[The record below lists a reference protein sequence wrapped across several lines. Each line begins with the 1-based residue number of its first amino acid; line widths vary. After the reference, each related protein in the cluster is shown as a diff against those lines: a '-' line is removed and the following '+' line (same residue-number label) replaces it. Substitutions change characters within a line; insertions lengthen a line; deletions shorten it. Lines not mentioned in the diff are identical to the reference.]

1 MMRPLKAQISL
12 AAIANNFDVLR
23 QRVPNSRV
31 MAVLKANAYGH
42 GTAQVAEKLS
52 GADAFA
58 VISIDEAVLLR
69 YAGITR
75 PIVLLE
81 GFFAPREIF
90 DISRHDLTP
99 VLHCMEQ
106 IEALEQARLSRP
118 LSVIVKINTG
128 MNRLGFR
135 ADQFDAVIQRLES
148 CDAVGEIMLMTHFA
162 SADVPDGVE
171 AQLQCFNTITQ
182 GTKYQCC
189 LANSA
194 ATLLYPETHRDCVR
208 VGIAL
213 YGSSPF
219 SSESA
224 RNLGLQPAMRLTSE
238 IIGIQQLSV
247 GERLGYGG
255 SYVADKPTRVGVVA
269 GGYADGYPRHAGT
282 GTPVAI
288 DGIRSRLL
296 GRVSMDMLCV
306 DLSEIENPYVG
317 MPVELWG
324 ETVSVD
330 EVAHAAG
337 TIGYELLSG
346 LTKRVPL
353 IYNDHPDPNVE
364 PEPACIKRQRA
375 TCQ

>member
-1 MMRPLKAQISL
+1 
-12 AAIANNFDVLR
+12 
-23 QRVPNSRV
+23 
-31 MAVLKANAYGH
+31 
-42 GTAQVAEKLS
+42 
-52 GADAFA
+52 
-58 VISIDEAVLLR
+58 
-69 YAGITR
+69 
-75 PIVLLE
+75 
-81 GFFAPREIF
+81 
-90 DISRHDLTP
+90 
-99 VLHCMEQ
+99 
-106 IEALEQARLSRP
+106 
-118 LSVIVKINTG
+118 
-128 MNRLGFR
+128 
-135 ADQFDAVIQRLES
+135 
-148 CDAVGEIMLMTHFA
+148 
-162 SADVPDGVE
+162 
-171 AQLQCFNTITQ
+171 
-182 GTKYQCC
+182 
-189 LANSA
+189 
-194 ATLLYPETHRDCVR
+194 
-208 VGIAL
+208 
-213 YGSSPF
+213 
-219 SSESA
+219 
-224 RNLGLQPAMRLTSE
+224 MRLTSE